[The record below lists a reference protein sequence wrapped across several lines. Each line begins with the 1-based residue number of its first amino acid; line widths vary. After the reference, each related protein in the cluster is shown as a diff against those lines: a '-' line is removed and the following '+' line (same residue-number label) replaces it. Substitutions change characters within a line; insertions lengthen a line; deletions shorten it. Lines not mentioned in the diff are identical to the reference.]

1 MIGLLGKKVGMTRL
15 FGDNGESYASTIV
28 ELGPCIITQ
37 IKTKSNDGY
46 SALQIGYGK
55 KSEKHVNKPS
65 LGRIKKIGLT
75 EVPIKLSEFKIS
87 NNVKVN
93 VGDTLSVSIFEEGQ
107 LVDVRGISKGKGFT
121 GVVKR
126 HGFAGARQSH
136 GQSSRVRAPG
146 SIGQASDPSRVW
158 KGTKMA
164 GQHGNKK
171 ALVRNLKILRIDVKN
186 NHLFLNGSVPGSKD
200 GFVMVTR

>member
-1 MIGLLGKKVGMTRL
+1 MIGLLGKKIGMTRL
-15 FGDNGESYASTIV
+15 FGSDGKSYASTIV
-28 ELGPCIITQ
+28 EGGPCVITQ
-37 IKTKSNDGY
+37 IKTNNSDGY

-55 KSEKHVNKPS
+55 KSEKHSNKPS
-65 LGRIKKIGLT
+65 MGQIKKAGLSD
-75 EVPIKLSEFKIS
+75 VPIKLAEFKVS
-87 NNVKVN
+87 NNVKVK
-93 VGDTLSVSIFEEGQ
+93 VGDTISVSIFQEGQ
-107 LVDVRGISKGKGFT
+107 SVDVRGISKGKGFT

-164 GQHGNKK
+164 GQHGNRKSV
-171 ALVRNLKILRIDVKN
+171 VRNLKILKVDTEN
-186 NHLFLNGSVPGSKD
+186 NHLFLNGSVPGSKN
-200 GFVMVTR
+200 GFIMVTR

>member
-1 MIGLLGKKVGMTRL
+1 MIGLLGKKIGMTRL
-15 FGDNGESYASTIV
+15 FGGDGTSYGSTIV
-28 ELGPCIITQ
+28 EVGPCIITQ
-37 IKTKSNDGY
+37 VKTKDNDGY
-46 SALQIGYGK
+46 AALQIGFGE

-65 LGRIKKIGLT
+65 KGHFKKAGIDKPSL
-75 EVPIKLSEFKIS
+75 KLAEFKIS
-87 NNVKVN
+87 ENLKVN

-107 LVDVRGISKGKGFT
+107 FVDVKGVSKGKGFT

-126 HGFAGARQSH
+126 YGFAGSRQSH
-136 GQSSRVRAPG
+136 GQSSRVRHGG

-171 ALVRNLKILRIDVKN
+171 SVVRKLKILRVDPKN
-186 NHLFLNGSVPGSKD
+186 NHLFLNGSVPGSRNSYII
-200 GFVMVTR
+200 VTR